1 MAEFN
6 RAYPAEFVRKEE
18 ASILRALHGK
28 IMIHTMMRC
37 ILFLRLVVIPLGVLT
52 HTDTKFKSCRFMLK
66 HADCDLANMLDD
78 SSPPID
84 LDRAA
89 IFRSVCAKF
98 KKQAGPES

>member
-1 MAEFN
+1 
-6 RAYPAEFVRKEE
+6 
-18 ASILRALHGK
+18 
-28 IMIHTMMRC
+28 
-37 ILFLRLVVIPLGVLT
+37 
-52 HTDTKFKSCRFMLK
+52 MLK

-84 LDRAA
+84 LDRVA